1 MSLKNDVPS
10 QALKASLGVA
20 AIGNGRQLPDLLR
33 ALVVLPAL
41 VLGLVQLVLLVLNDE
56 LPLRLIP
63 VILLVLPHELVVPLL
78 LLHPPLGQQL
88 DQLLLLLLLLRSYAV
103 D

>member
-1 MSLKNDVPS
+1 MSLKNDMPS

-41 VLGLVQLVLLVLNDE
+41 VLGLV
-56 LPLRLIP
+56 
-63 VILLVLPHELVVPLL
+63 
-78 LLHPPLGQQL
+78 
-88 DQLLLLLLLLRSYAV
+88 
-103 D
+103 